1 MAPTVLH
8 TYPTIMEHKSET
20 TTTACDSK
28 RKNKKRKLNHDVLN
42 DVNSLS
48 STRKCK
54 ATSSTSDG
62 ATNSTA
68 ISSSFVTSQ
77 LDHIFSP
84 DFAHLASIHADFA
97 TQWNKV
103 KQRQR
108 YQEKQPQQKYQ
119 YSKDSFSTH
128 VDFDFNLAL
137 TRAILSEYF
146 NLSLPSMP
154 RGYLCPPIPNRLNY
168 VLWIKELLYQMY
180 DCDNEY
186 FDKNQN
192 GGELSFS
199 ARAYKGIDIGT
210 GASCIYPLLLCSKY
224 FDESESDTKTES
236 MIAHNNKL
244 DHTWQFLGTDIDPLS
259 IQHAQQNVEANQL
272 QDKINVVL
280 VPPTHEQSSIL
291 KSTTDD
297 SSIESATPIDAAM
310 KEASKLFHNESSY
323 SSDNTS
329 LRFDFVMTNPPFYS
343 TIDDA
348 TKPRM
353 GDGRNR
359 IEMTNFE
366 SVYPGQPIGGEV
378 KFVLDM
384 IHDSLKYKNKVS
396 WFTSMLGKK
405 SSYIPIINE
414 LETLGLSIG
423 SIRKTEFVQGN
434 TIRWG
439 IAWTFQYPSLRSKG

>member
-1 MAPTVLH
+1 
-8 TYPTIMEHKSET
+8 MEHKSET
-20 TTTACDSK
+20 TTAACDSK
-28 RKNKKRKLNHDVLN
+28 RKNKKRKLNNNVLS
-42 DVNSLS
+42 DVNNLS
-48 STRKCK
+48 STLKGK
-54 ATSSTSDG
+54 ATTSTSDG
-62 ATNSTA
+62 ATNSTT
-68 ISSSFVTSQ
+68 ISSSFVMSQ

-84 DFAHLASIHADFA
+84 NFAHLASIYPDFA

-108 YQEKQPQQKYQ
+108 YQEKQSQQNYQ
-119 YSKDSFSTH
+119 YSNDSFSTH

-180 DCDNEY
+180 DCDDEY
-186 FDKNQN
+186 FDKNQK
-192 GGELSFS
+192 GDELSFS
-199 ARAYKGIDIGT
+199 TRAYKGIDIGT

-224 FDESESDTKTES
+224 FNENKSDV
-236 MIAHNNKL
+236 IVHNNKM
-244 DHTWQFLGTDIDPLS
+244 DHAWQFLGTDIDPLS

-272 QDKINVVL
+272 QDKIKVVL

-297 SSIESATPIDAAM
+297 RSIETATPIDAAM
-310 KEASKLFHNESSY
+310 KEALKLFHNESSY

-348 TKPRM
+348 TRPRV

-405 SSYIPIINE
+405 SSYTPILNE
-414 LETLGLSIG
+414 LETLGLGIG
-423 SIRKTEFVQGN
+423 SIRKTEFEQGN

-439 IAWTFQYPSLRSKG
+439 IAWTFQHPSLRSKG